1 MLQEF
6 FKKII
11 EHKIITGIVVIV
23 LIGTG
28 FLVYKKVASNDG
40 ATRYI
45 VSTVE
50 KGTITSSVSG
60 SGQVSALN
68 QIDLKAKASGEVI
81 YARKVDGVEVGKG
94 TLLVQ
99 IDSDDAQKSIRDA
112 ESSLVS
118 AQLSLEKL
126 KGPEG
131 LAVPKNRQA
140 AMDDLAKDYEDGFN
154 TVSNVFLELPSI
166 MTGLQ
171 SMVFGTNFSPSQ
183 WNIDYYANAAATYNE
198 RASYQYR
205 DDVYEKYTAAK
216 RAYDQNFEDYKSANR
231 YSGTGVV
238 EDLIEQTYGT
248 DRLIA
253 EAIKSMNNL
262 IQFYQDELTDH
273 NMTPQTL
280 ASTHLS
286 SLSGYTSKTNSHL
299 LSLLNIQK
307 TIENDK
313 DAIDNADLDIQ
324 SQELAVQQ
332 KEDALADAKEKL
344 ENYLVYAPFA
354 GVATEINV
362 KKGDTVSSG
371 SAIATFMTKQKIAE
385 ISLNEIDIANIKV
398 GQKVNLTFDAIEDLN
413 ITGEV
418 GEIDAIGTVS
428 QGVVTYNVKIVFDTQ
443 DDRVKP
449 GMSVSAVVITDARQD
464 VLLVSNSA
472 VKSTNGTSYVEVV
485 DALSLPKETSLTG
498 TAGVILKN
506 PPRQQQVT
514 VGLSNDTDTEI
525 TEGLKEGDL
534 VVSRTV
540 SSSSVNST
548 QTQQGTS
555 NNRTGGTG
563 GMMMFR

>member
-1 MLQEF
+1 MLHKF
-6 FKKII
+6 FKKIVQ
-11 EHKIITGIVVIV
+11 HKVIAGIVILS
-23 LIGTG
+23 LIGIG
-28 FLVYKKVASNDG
+28 IFSYKKLSNNSG

-45 VSTVE
+45 VATVE

-68 QIDLKAKASGEVI
+68 QIDLKAKASGEII
-81 YARKVDGVEVGKG
+81 YARKVDGVEISKG
-94 TLLVQ
+94 TLLAQ

-112 ESSLVS
+112 ESSLEN
-118 AQLSLEKL
+118 AKLALEKL

-131 LAVPKNRQA
+131 LAVPKNKQA

-171 SMVFGTNFSPSQ
+171 SMVFGYNLSPSQ

-198 RASYQYR
+198 KASFQYR
-205 DDVYEKYTAAK
+205 DDAYEKYVAAK
-216 RAYDQNFEDYKSANR
+216 KAYDQNFEDYKSTNR
-231 YSGTGVV
+231 YSGTGAI
-238 EDLIEQTYGT
+238 EDLISQTYDT

-286 SLSGYTSKTNSHL
+286 ALSGYTSKTNSHL
-299 LSLLNIQK
+299 LNLLNIQK
-307 TIENDK
+307 TIEDDK
-313 DAIDNADLDIQ
+313 DAIENADLDIE

-344 ENYLVYAPFA
+344 ENYFVYAPFT
-354 GVATEINV
+354 GVATEISV

-371 SAIATFMTKQKIAE
+371 SSIATFMTKQKIAE
-385 ISLNEIDIANIKV
+385 ISLNEVDIAKIKV
-398 GQKVNLTFDAIEDLN
+398 NQKVNLTFDAIEDLN

-428 QGVVTYNVKIVFDTQ
+428 QGVVTYTVKIVFDTQ

-449 GMSVSAVVITDARQD
+449 GMSVSAVIITDTRQD
-464 VLLVSNSA
+464 VLLVSSSA
-472 VKSTNGTSYVEVV
+472 IKSTNGTSYVEVV
-485 DALSLPKETSLTG
+485 DASSLPKETKSVSAVG
-498 TAGVILKN
+498 IVLKTL
-506 PPRQQQVT
+506 PKQQQVT
-514 VGLSNDTDTEI
+514 VGLSDDTNTEI
-525 TEGLKEGDL
+525 IEGLKEGDI

-540 SSSSVNST
+540 SSST
-548 QTQQGTS
+548 KTQQSTS
-555 NNRTGGTG
+555 NNVGGG
-563 GMMMFR
+563 GEMMMLR

>member
-1 MLQEF
+1 MLQKL
-6 FKKII
+6 FKKIAQ
-11 EHKIITGIVVIV
+11 HKVITGIVVLA
-23 LIGTG
+23 LIGIG
-28 FLVYKKVASNDG
+28 IFSYKKLASNDN

-45 VSTVE
+45 IAMVE
-50 KGTITSSVSG
+50 KGTISSSVSG
-60 SGQVSALN
+60 SGQVSAQN
-68 QIDLKAKASGEVI
+68 QVDLKAKASGEVI

-112 ESSLVS
+112 ESNLEN
-118 AQLSLEKL
+118 AKLSLEKL

-131 LAVPKNRQA
+131 LEVPKNKQA
-140 AMDDLAKDYEDGFN
+140 AIDDLAKDYEDGFN

-171 SMVFGTNFSPSQ
+171 SMVFGTNLSPSQ

-198 RASYQYR
+198 KASYQYKE
-205 DDVYEKYTAAK
+205 DAYEKYTAARK
-216 RAYDQNFEDYKSANR
+216 AYDQNFEDYKATNR
-231 YSGTGVV
+231 YSGTGVI
-238 EDLIEQTYGT
+238 EDLIEQTYNT
-248 DRLIA
+248 DKLIA
-253 EAIKSMNNL
+253 EAVKSMNNL

-286 SLSGYTSKTNSHL
+286 TLSGYTSKTNSHL

-313 DAIDNADLDIQ
+313 DAIDNADLDIE

-385 ISLNEIDIANIKV
+385 ISLNEVDIANIKV
-398 GQKVNLTFDAIEDLN
+398 GQKVNLTFDAIDGLN

-418 GEIDAIGTVS
+418 AEMDAIGTVS
-428 QGVVTYNVKIVFDTQ
+428 QGVVSYTVKIVFDTQ

-449 GMSVSAVVITDARQD
+449 GMSVSAVIITDTKQD
-464 VLLVSNSA
+464 VLLVSSSA
-472 VKSTNGTSYVEVV
+472 VKSTNGISYVEVV
-485 DALSLPKETSLTG
+485 DASSLPKETKSANTVG
-498 TAGVILKN
+498 IVLKTL
-506 PPRQQQVT
+506 PKQQQVT
-514 VGLSNDTDTEI
+514 VGLSDDTNTEI
-525 TEGLKEGDL
+525 TEGLKEGDII
-534 VVSRTV
+534 VSRTV
-540 SSSSVNST
+540 SSSSAK
-548 QTQQGTS
+548 TQQSTT
-555 NNRTGGTG
+555 NNTGAGG